1 MDTVEEV
8 LTKSMNMMIAVEKNV
23 SIVGLVPMDTVEGV
37 QIKFTGMAILV
48 SVGIVVLPQQ
58 DTVIEVLIKDM
69 KNRVF

>member
-23 SIVGLVPMDTVEGV
+23 SIVGLVPMDNVEGV